1 MRLADAKEQK
11 RCGATYNDTRT
22 LRQTSQRNISA
33 PRCVFL
39 LHTLRVSIFAF
50 LANERYVAAPLGLL
64 GFYPL
69 NRHWGLP
76 HNTSGLR
83 E

>member
-1 MRLADAKEQK
+1 MQKHINDAA
-11 RCGATYNDTRT
+11 RRT
-22 LRQTSQRNISA
+22 ALENTLVPLRQTSQRNISV

-69 NRHWGLP
+69 NRYWGLP
-76 HNTSGLR
+76 RNTSRLR